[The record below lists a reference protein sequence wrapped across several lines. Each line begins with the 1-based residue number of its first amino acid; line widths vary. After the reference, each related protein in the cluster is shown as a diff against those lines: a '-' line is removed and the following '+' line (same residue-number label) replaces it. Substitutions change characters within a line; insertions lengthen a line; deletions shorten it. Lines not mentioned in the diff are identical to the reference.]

1 MIAHIKGII
10 SFKDTKE
17 VIVDVNGIGY
27 SVEVPPQTVNELP
40 SEGESITF
48 YTYYY
53 QNRENE
59 IKLYGFTSRD
69 ALKIFKM
76 ALTVK
81 GVGPTLAQNIVTRLS
96 PSQFQKAVHSE
107 DAITLTR
114 VPRLNKELAQLII
127 IKLKKNI
134 ATVKLEAEGKTDNM
148 LSTDRSVIDIL
159 VGWGASELEAEQAVG
174 KARELLGDTAAR
186 ENLVK
191 QAFRYIGNQTE

>member
-1 MIAHIKGII
+1 MIAHVKGII

-27 SVEVPPQTVNELP
+27 SVEVAPRTADELP
-40 SEGESITF
+40 AEGEPITF

-53 QNRENE
+53 QSRENE

-96 PSQFQKAVHSE
+96 RHSFSGQCT
-107 DAITLTR
+107 ARTR
-114 VPRLNKELAQLII
+114 QR
-127 IKLKKNI
+127 
-134 ATVKLEAEGKTDNM
+134 
-148 LSTDRSVIDIL
+148 
-159 VGWGASELEAEQAVG
+159 
-174 KARELLGDTAAR
+174 
-186 ENLVK
+186 
-191 QAFRYIGNQTE
+191 